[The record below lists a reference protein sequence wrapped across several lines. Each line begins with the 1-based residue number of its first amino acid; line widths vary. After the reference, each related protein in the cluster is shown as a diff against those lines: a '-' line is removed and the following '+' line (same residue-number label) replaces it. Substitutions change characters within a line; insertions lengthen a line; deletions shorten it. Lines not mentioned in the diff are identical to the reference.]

1 MSYTGWVGATPDNVS
16 LMITIVITVVII
28 GIVVTL
34 LKRIHEGE

>member
-1 MSYTGWVGATPDNVS
+1 MSYTAWVGTTPDNVP

-34 LKRIHEGE
+34 LKRIHEAE